1 MKSLGRN
8 WIFALIFALSPS
20 QVLADLTALIP
31 ESTIAVIAEE
41 TSGVAAKRN
50 LDTITLYHR
59 TRASSQ
65 PEVVAERAVVELGA
79 AGIISYAPNQ
89 KSAWWKED
97 DRLVEGKRTVGE
109 SRHWLLAECRAQC
122 RASTGWLEP
131 GDVAAYLAALE
142 RIGAVL

>member
-8 WIFALIFALSPS
+8 WIFALIFALSPVL
-20 QVLADLTALIP
+20 VLADLTALIP

-59 TRASSQ
+59 TRAS
-65 PEVVAERAVVELGA
+65 
-79 AGIISYAPNQ
+79 
-89 KSAWWKED
+89 
-97 DRLVEGKRTVGE
+97 
-109 SRHWLLAECRAQC
+109 
-122 RASTGWLEP
+122 TGWLEP

-142 RIGAVL
+142 RIGVVL